1 MWSLN
6 QITIFRHCI
15 YLYFTLIFNYKW
27 MVYNYL
33 EMFLKRSFGILLA
46 LKVQR
51 KATSTLKP
59 TVHESAWCTE
69 GSQSDYGRKTVLKFA
84 VNAKQISTPLNGW
97 INSTREQ
104 AHRSGGQEEGSSG
117 EKRRNTGTGKAVPSK
132 RQLRFV
138 CFQLICLKLH
148 LALRLGRNWEV
159 ACRSVECYK

>member
-1 MWSLN
+1 MVKLLFL
-6 QITIFRHCI
+6 ITNELCLTI
-15 YLYFTLIFNYKW
+15 
-27 MVYNYL
+27 
-33 EMFLKRSFGILLA
+33 LKCS
-46 LKVQR
+46 LKVWNLFCTFR
-51 KATSTLKP
+51 FKATSTLKP
-59 TVHESAWCTE
+59 TVRGSAWFTE

-104 AHRSGGQEEGSSG
+104 AHRSGGQEEGCGG

>member
-1 MWSLN
+1 MVKLLFLITNELCLTILN
-6 QITIFRHCI
+6 C
-15 YLYFTLIFNYKW
+15 
-27 MVYNYL
+27 
-33 EMFLKRSFGILLA
+33 S
-46 LKVQR
+46 LKVWNLFCTFR
-51 KATSTLKP
+51 FKATSTLKP
-59 TVHESAWCTE
+59 TVRGSAWCTE

-104 AHRSGGQEEGSSG
+104 AHRSGGQEEGCSG

-148 LALRLGRNWEV
+148 LALRLGRN
-159 ACRSVECYK
+159 